1 MDIIKTFLGILLL
14 ICLILNIDFDNIHN
28 FLIEKNL
35 INYKQEENTIL
46 GLSVV
51 DFKGKVKVTQVFDYT
66 PAKDAGI
73 EEGDRIL
80 AINGK
85 KIINVK
91 KFKEEIQE
99 TQERK
104 NIKLL
109 LYRVDSCSTFPVE
122 IYPFEIH
129 CK

>member
-35 INYKQEENTIL
+35 INYKQEENTLL

-91 KFKEEIQE
+91 KLKEEIQE
-99 TQERK
+99 TQEQK

>member
-35 INYKQEENTIL
+35 INYKQEENTLL

-91 KFKEEIQE
+91 KLKEEIQE
-99 TQERK
+99 IQERK

>member
-14 ICLILNIDFDNIHN
+14 ICLILNIDFDSIHN

-35 INYKQEENTIL
+35 INYKQEENTLL

-91 KFKEEIQE
+91 KLKEEIQE
-99 TQERK
+99 IQERK

>member
-1 MDIIKTFLGILLL
+1 MNIIKIFLGILLL

-35 INYKQEENTIL
+35 INYKQEENTLL

-91 KFKEEIQE
+91 KLKEEIQE
-99 TQERK
+99 IQERK

>member
-1 MDIIKTFLGILLL
+1 MNIIKIFLGILLL

-35 INYKQEENTIL
+35 INYKQEENTLL
-46 GLSVV
+46 GFSVV

-91 KFKEEIQE
+91 KLKEEIQE
-99 TQERK
+99 IQERK